1 MSEKIKLEVT
11 EDELWVIKM
20 ALNRHTSNLNKY
32 IREQMAKELEATC
45 KEEEERA
52 QRLKKSFLREEEL
65 TKNILERL
73 KNAGS
78 TCI

>member
-20 ALNRHTSNLNKY
+20 ALNRHASNLNKY

-45 KEEEERA
+45 KEEERA
-52 QRLKKSFLREEEL
+52 QRLKKSFLREKEL